1 MDERTVEKRIMEAGG
16 NVNTL
21 VGKVYLPPSV
31 IERHKKELDWI
42 SLTISQVFTEENLIR
57 FKDYIKWGFANILQP
72 FATKEILLKYSGM
85 KKEDM
90 EDKNFFENPY
100 NWLRNFRDANPD
112 LDWFLCRVCYN
123 DFIDKSRS
131 SDLIEMQGPSLSKDC
146 ISNKLWVK
154 ARVYWKDLVFI
165 GRIDKSCVELIRP
178 LKYV

>member
-1 MDERTVEKRIMEAGG
+1 
-16 NVNTL
+16 
-21 VGKVYLPPSV
+21 
-31 IERHKKELDWI
+31 
-42 SLTISQVFTEENLIR
+42 
-57 FKDYIKWGFANILQP
+57 
-72 FATKEILLKYSGM
+72 M
-85 KKEDM
+85 KK

-146 ISNKLWVK
+146 ISNELWIK
-154 ARVYWKDLVFI
+154 ARVYWKDLVFT